1 MMSRFLFK
9 HPPLILTVGF
19 LLLIALGAVLLS
31 LPFAAKED
39 IGATHALFTATSA
52 VTVTGLAVVDT
63 AQFTLFGQIVIMLL
77 IQFGGLGFMTFAVLA
92 MLSLQRQLSMAGQ
105 MAAQEAFGQVS
116 LNKITSTAVSVV
128 KIALFFEGLAFVVLS
143 IYWGRELGWVQGMYQ
158 GLFYTISA
166 FNNAG
171 FALSADSLMP
181 YVDSVVVNLTITTLI
196 MVGGLGFLVLMDIR
210 AQQRW
215 QRFSVNTKVVL
226 IATVVLNILAFV
238 LLWVLEYDNANTLG
252 GLSVGDQALAAWFQT
267 ITPRTAG
274 FNTLNTAE
282 LTDGSTFLTIV
293 LMFIGGGSLSTA
305 SGLKLGTFVV
315 LLLTTRAYLRQQN
328 QVTVFAR
335 SVPER
340 QVKKA
345 LAMTIITGIMIMV
358 SVFILLVIE
367 ERHSFLDVVFEVV
380 SALSTVGL
388 SRGLT
393 SQLSSLGEWVLM
405 AMMFAGRIGP
415 LTLAYFIAL
424 PKKSRVQYAQT
435 SIQVG

>member
-1 MMSRFLFK
+1 MITRLLFK
-9 HPPLILTVGF
+9 HPPLVLTVGF
-19 LLLIALGAVLLS
+19 LLLIILGAALLS
-31 LPFAAKED
+31 LPFAAR
-39 IGATHALFTATSA
+39 INISAVQALFTATSA

-63 AQFTLFGQIVIMLL
+63 AQFTLFGQVVIMLL
-77 IQFGGLGFMTFAVLA
+77 IQLGGLGFMTFAVLA
-92 MLSLQRQLSMAGQ
+92 MLSLQRQLSMVGQ
-105 MAAQEAFGQVS
+105 IAAQEALGQVS
-116 LNKITSTAVSVV
+116 LNKLTATAKSVV

-143 IYWGRELGWVQGMYQ
+143 VYWGREAGWAQGMYQ
-158 GLFYTISA
+158 ALFYTISA

-171 FALSADSLMP
+171 FALNADSLMP
-181 YVDSVVVNLTITTLI
+181 YASSVVVNLTISALI
-196 MVGGLGFLVLMDIR
+196 IVGGLGFIVLMDIR
-210 AQQRW
+210 EHWRW

-226 IATVVLNILAFV
+226 IATAILNILAFV
-238 LLWVLEYDNANTLG
+238 LLWALERNNPNTLG
-252 GLSVGDQALAAWFQT
+252 ALSIGDQALAAWFQA
-267 ITPRTAG
+267 ISPRTAG
-274 FNTLNTAE
+274 FNTLATAH

-315 LLLTTRAYLRQQN
+315 LLLTTRAYLRQQE
-328 QVTVFAR
+328 QVTIFAR
-335 SVPER
+335 TVPER

-345 LAMTIITGIMIMV
+345 LAVTIITGIMIMV
-358 SVFILLVIE
+358 SVFLLLIIE
-367 ERHSFLDVVFEVV
+367 EKHNFLDVVFEVV

-393 SQLSSLGEWVLM
+393 TQLSPLGELVLM

-424 PKKSRVQYAQT
+424 PKKRRVKYAET